1 MIDAFIKGLAL
12 GSILA
17 LSVGPVIFTIIK
29 QSLNNGREG
38 GFSFVAGVWVSDIVL
53 IILSNAFSE
62 WVKALLR
69 YKQAIGYIGSLFLIG
84 LGLFYLFLKKVNLA
98 QQSANGENRFTK
110 KDVAKIFSSGF
121 LINSLNPSVLLF
133 WLINATAFAV
143 THSFR
148 DRVII
153 FTVCMVLNMVAD
165 TLKVLLAGKLRKKL
179 TLHNLSMVNKVSGV
193 ILVGFGV
200 ALLWGIVFH
209 LENV

>member
-1 MIDAFIKGLAL
+1 MIDALIKGLAL

-38 GFSFVAGVWVSDIVL
+38 GFSFVAGVWLSDILL
-53 IILSNAFSE
+53 IVISNAFSE
-62 WVKALLR
+62 WVKALLQ
-69 YKQAIGYIGSLFLIG
+69 YKKAIGYIGSIFLIG
-84 LGLFYLFLKKVNLA
+84 MGLFYLFLKKVQLA
-98 QQSANGENRFTK
+98 QQANGEEQRFRK
-110 KDVAKIFSSGF
+110 RDMAKIFTSGF

-133 WLINATAFAV
+133 WLINATTFAL

-148 DRVII
+148 DRVLI
-153 FTVCMVLNMVAD
+153 FTVCMLFNMLAD

-179 TLHNLSMVNKVSGV
+179 TIHNLSLVNKISGV

-200 ALLWGIVFH
+200 ALLWGIAFH
-209 LENV
+209 LETV

>member
-1 MIDAFIKGLAL
+1 
-12 GSILA
+12 LA

-121 LINSLNPSVLLF
+121 LINSLNPSVLF